1 MSDEPDQTG
10 PLHGVTVIDLTRVL
24 SGPFCTLML
33 ADLGARV
40 IKIEQ
45 PGTGDDSRH
54 LPPFKDGASTFY
66 AAANRGKESIAL
78 DLKKPDD
85 RVIFEALLDR
95 ADILVDNFRPGVMAR
110 LGYAPEAI
118 AARWPTLVHGSVSGF
133 GQTGPDRGRPAYDL
147 IIQGMSGIM
156 HLTGGEGGPP
166 ARVGTSL
173 VDLGSGMFA
182 CIGILAA
189 LADARR
195 TGKGRFIDVAMQDS
209 QVAMLEHALMRSQLG
224 VPTARTGARFPT
236 TAPADAFRTR
246 DGYLVI
252 AATRQDVFKRMADA
266 IGLPHL
272 VEHTLF
278 AGLADRVTNQAALKA
293 EIEAMLMTDDTAVWD
308 AKFLAVGV
316 PCGALRTIEDLLE
329 NEQLHERNMLRY
341 SGDEAASDGIRY
353 AGNPI
358 KVSGMPDPPRGA
370 LPPAL
375 DAHRAKI
382 LAELGMA
389 DG

>member
-1 MSDEPDQTG
+1 MSEKG
-10 PLHGVTVIDLTRVL
+10 PLDGVTVVDLTRVL

-45 PGTGDDSRH
+45 PGTGDDSRA
-54 LPPFKDGASTFY
+54 LPPFHPDGGSTFF

-78 DLKKPDD
+78 DLKQPAD

-95 ADILVDNFRPGVMAR
+95 ADILVDNFRPGVMDR
-110 LGYAPEAI
+110 LGYAAETI
-118 AARWPTLVHGSVSGF
+118 AARWPGLVHGSVSGF

-173 VDLGSGMFA
+173 IDLGSGMFA

-189 LADARR
+189 LSEQRR
-195 TGKGRFIDVAMQDS
+195 TGKGRRVDVAMQDS

-224 VPTARTGARFPT
+224 LSTARTGARFPT

-246 DGYLVI
+246 DGFLVI
-252 AATRQDVFKRMADA
+252 AATRQDVFRRMSDA

-272 VEHTLF
+272 TKHPLF
-278 AGLADRVTNQAALKA
+278 AELADRVTNQAALKA
-293 EIEAMLMTDDTAVWD
+293 EIEAMLITDDTAVWD
-308 AKFLAVGV
+308 AKLLAVGV

-329 NEQLHERNMLRY
+329 DEQLRERNMLRFN
-341 SGDEAASDGIRY
+341 GDEAVSDGIRY

-358 KVSGMPDPPRGA
+358 KVSGMADPERGTM
-370 LPPAL
+370 PPVL
-375 DAHRAKI
+375 DADRAKI
-382 LAELGMA
+382 LAELGL
-389 DG
+389 DHG

>member
-1 MSDEPDQTG
+1 MSG
-10 PLHGVTVIDLTRVL
+10 PLHGVLVIDLTRVL

-45 PGTGDDSRH
+45 PGTGDDSRG
-54 LPPFKDGASTFY
+54 LPPFKDGNSTFY

-78 DLKKPDD
+78 DLKLPED
-85 RVIFEALLDR
+85 RKIFELLLQR

-110 LGYAPEAI
+110 LGYAPDI
-118 AARWPTLVHGSVSGF
+118 ITARWPALVHGSVSGF

-147 IIQGMSGIM
+147 IIQAMGGIM

-173 VDLGSGMFA
+173 VDLGAGMFA

-189 LADARR
+189 LADKRA
-195 TGKGRFIDVAMQDS
+195 TGRGRHVDVAMLDS
-209 QVAMLEHALMRSQLG
+209 QVAMLEHALMRAQLG
-224 VPTARTGARFPT
+224 LKIERTGARFPT

-252 AATRQDVFKRMADA
+252 AATRQTMFEKMARA
-266 IGLPHL
+266 IGLPDL
-272 VEHTLF
+272 VHT
-278 AGLADRVTNQAALKA
+278 AAYAAQADRVANQAALKA
-293 EIEAMLMTDDTAVWD
+293 DIEAMLITDDTAAWD
-308 AKFLAVGV
+308 AKLLAAGV
-316 PCGALRTIEDLLE
+316 PCGALRTIDDLLVDP
-329 NEQLHERNMLRY
+329 QLHHRNMLRL
-341 SGDEAASDGIRY
+341 SCEVGAGEAAESDGIRY

-358 KVSGMPDPPRGA
+358 KMSGMDDPPTGR
-370 LPPAL
+370 LPPKL
-375 DAHRAKI
+375 DQDRARI
-382 LAELGMA
+382 LAELGLT

>member
-1 MSDEPDQTG
+1 MSEKG
-10 PLHGVTVIDLTRVL
+10 PLDGVTVVDLTRVL

-45 PGTGDDSRH
+45 PGVGDDSRG
-54 LPPFKDGASTFY
+54 LPPFSEDGGSTFF

-78 DLKKPDD
+78 DLKQPAD

-95 ADILVDNFRPGVMAR
+95 ADILVDNFRPGVMDR
-110 LGYAPEAI
+110 MGYAADTI
-118 AARWPTLVHGSVSGF
+118 AARWPALVHGSISGF

-173 VDLGSGMFA
+173 IDLGSGMFA

-189 LADARR
+189 LSEQRR
-195 TGKGRFIDVAMQDS
+195 TGKGRRVDVAMQDS

-224 VPTARTGARFPT
+224 ISTARTGARFPT

-246 DGYLVI
+246 DGFLVI
-252 AATRQDVFKRMADA
+252 AATRQIMFRKMCDA
-266 IGLPHL
+266 IGLPDLPAHP
-272 VEHTLF
+272 LF
-278 AGLADRVTNQAALKA
+278 AGLADRVTNQVALKA
-293 EIEAMLMTDDTAVWD
+293 AIEAVLTTDDTAVWD
-308 AKFLAVGV
+308 ANLLAVGV

-329 NEQLHERNMLRY
+329 NEQLRERNMLRY
-341 SGDEAASDGIRY
+341 SGDEAVSDGIRY

-358 KVSGMPDPPRGA
+358 KVSGMADPERGIM
-370 LPPAL
+370 PPAL
-375 DAHRAKI
+375 DADRAKI
-382 LAELGMA
+382 LAELGL
-389 DG
+389 DHG